1 LEPCTTYVITA
12 NAYLGKRLSGE
23 VIFEGSQVQI
33 ETKTMPDMTK
43 PFELKTLRANINP
56 RSLTVVWEK
65 SELDQC
71 LSIEGTSSS
80 HVFTNSEATNLRI
93 FLTFFFHNFLK

>member
-1 LEPCTTYVITA
+1 MEPCTTYVITA
-12 NAYLGKRLSGE
+12 NTYLGKRLSGE
-23 VIFEGSQVQI
+23 VIFEGSQVEI
-33 ETKTMPDMTK
+33 EAKTMPDMTK

-80 HVFTNSEATNLRI
+80 HVFTNSEFTNLRI
-93 FLTFFFHNFLK
+93 FPTFFCFIIF